1 MTRLYGWEYITA
13 REYGRMAVW
22 VHGCMIVEMYECMY
36 GKYASALK
44 LGLVTD
50 GVWVCMSVS
59 IWRERH
65 RCKRND
71 HHHRPELHL
80 QAQSRGI
87 YTRVAEEAHTDT
99 SEKTAGTES
108 VTRKCA
114 DKKSQTPPYTQ
125 ERPKAHYI
133 EPKDTVIAKDTDK
146 RAHAHKRQKGTGT
159 VIGTETGNVMAQ
171 GRLKGHSHTGT
182 RQQQKGHLHRK
193 GHIHKHSKKVRQE
206 K

>member
-1 MTRLYGWEYITA
+1 
-13 REYGRMAVW
+13 
-22 VHGCMIVEMYECMY
+22 MY

-44 LGLVTD
+44 LGLVAD

-71 HHHRPELHL
+71 HHHRPELGAVKRHTHKSSGRSAHRCKRKNSRHRVS
-80 QAQSRGI
+80 QAKMRRQKVSDTAI
-87 YTRVAEEAHTDT
+87 YTG
-99 SEKTAGTES
+99 TAKGTAQRTKRHS
-108 VTRKCA
+108 Y
-114 DKKSQTPPYTQ
+114 SQRHRQ
-125 ERPKAHYI
+125 
-133 EPKDTVIAKDTDK
+133 

-171 GRLKGHSHTGT
+171 GRYLLKGHSHTGT

-193 GHIHKHSKKVRQE
+193 GHIHKHSKKS
-206 K
+206 